1 MALSGFEIATGGI
14 TSIPVTAAL
23 IFLSYKAFG
32 EKNLD
37 TTKYKPKKPVQ
48 TKKAGPSKETSESEK
63 ADVSKKDTDTNK
75 SATEKESA
83 TIKKSPNDKTVN
95 SKKSVDIKDSVK
107 PKIDDKEITS
117 AVPDSKP

>member
-23 IFLSYKAFG
+23 IFLAYKAVG

-48 TKKAGPSKETSESEK
+48 TNKAEPLKEKSEYKKIYAP
-63 ADVSKKDTDTNK
+63 KKDVDTTK

-95 SKKSVDIKDSVK
+95 SKKSVDIKDSVR

-117 AVPDSKP
+117 AVLDSKP

>member
-83 TIKKSPNDKTVN
+83 TIKKSPNDKSVS
-95 SKKSVDIKDSVK
+95 SKKSIDIKNSVR
-107 PKIDDKEITS
+107 PKIDDKKITS
-117 AVPDSKP
+117 AVQDSKP

>member
-95 SKKSVDIKDSVK
+95 SKKS
-107 PKIDDKEITS
+107 IDLK
-117 AVPDSKP
+117 AQ

>member
-48 TKKAGPSKETSESEK
+48 TKKAGTSKETSESK
-63 ADVSKKDTDTNK
+63 KTDVSKKDTDRQLTSTNH
-75 SATEKESA
+75 S
-83 TIKKSPNDKTVN
+83 
-95 SKKSVDIKDSVK
+95 
-107 PKIDDKEITS
+107 TS
-117 AVPDSKP
+117 AMPRELPSSSARAAFHHIDSQVNP

>member
-48 TKKAGPSKETSESEK
+48 TKKAGPSKETSESK
-63 ADVSKKDTDTNK
+63 KTDVSKKDTDTTK

-95 SKKSVDIKDSVK
+95 SKKLIDIKDSVT

>member
-95 SKKSVDIKDSVK
+95 SKKSIDIKDSVR
-107 PKIDDKEITS
+107 PKIDDKVISS
-117 AVPDSKP
+117 AVPESKP